1 MRLVAAMER
10 KDRRLLPEAQM
21 LSYALK
27 RFIGAWPTL
36 LILIA
41 LAFFMIRAAPGGPF
55 DSERTLPAEV
65 EANLRAAYHLDEPLV
80 QQFGRYLLNLARGDF
95 GPSFQYKDYTVTELI
110 MTGFPV
116 SLKLGGLA
124 MLLALTVGVTFG
136 SFAALRQNSWLDH
149 AVMSASMTGISI
161 PNFVM
166 APLLILLFAIYL
178 GWLPAGGL
186 GGGALANLVLPVI
199 SLALPQIA
207 YISRLTRGSMIE
219 VLRSNFVRT
228 ARAKGLPERVVLT
241 RHALKPALLPVIS
254 YLGPATAGIITGSVV
269 IEQIFGVPGLGRY
282 FVQGALNRDYTLV
295 MGVVVF
301 YGVLII
307 VFNLIVDLVYALLDP
322 RVKY

>member
-1 MRLVAAMER
+1 
-10 KDRRLLPEAQM
+10 M
-21 LSYALK
+21 LSYAIK
-27 RFIGAWPTL
+27 RFVGALPTL

-55 DSERTLPAEV
+55 DLERALPAEI
-65 EANLRAAYHLDEPLV
+65 EKNLRAAYHLDEPLI
-80 QQFGRYLLNLARGDF
+80 QQFGRYLVNLAQGDF

-116 SLKLGGLA
+116 SLRLGGLA
-124 MLLALTVGVTFG
+124 MLLAVIVGVTAG
-136 SFAALRQNSWLDH
+136 SVAALRQNSRTDH
-149 AVMSASMTGISI
+149 AVMTVSMTGISI

-166 APLLILLFAIYL
+166 APLLILLLAVYL

-186 GGGALANLVLPVI
+186 GDGSPAHLVLPVI

-219 VLRSNFVRT
+219 VLRSNFIRT
-228 ARAKGLPERVVLT
+228 ARAKGLPEKVVIL

-254 YLGPATAGIITGSVV
+254 YLGPATAAVITGSVV

-301 YGVLII
+301 YGVLIV
-307 VFNLIVDLVYALLDP
+307 VFNLLVDLVYALLDP